1 MNFQTL
7 PLKNDYRPKS
17 QNPPEK
23 FFRRVLPLTDLYRR
37 ASGYFTSSVFSLFSE
52 EIIEFND
59 LKVYSDFGLSNNLF
73 LFCVNILTFVQD
85 RKITVRVLTL
95 RDIFISPRGKL
106 IDFFP

>member
-7 PLKNDYRPKS
+7 PLQNDYRPKS

-52 EIIEFND
+52 EIIEFAKNGGTIE
-59 LKVYSDFGLSNNLF
+59 LVCSPS
-73 LFCVNILTFVQD
+73 LTEEDKDAMEQ
-85 RKITVRVLTL
+85 
-95 RDIFISPRGKL
+95 GY
-106 IDFFP
+106 